1 MIRFFFNKLETFHD
15 MKLLLYDQ
23 HIFIFVFSALIES
36 PTHCFFRQHLHR
48 GKQLLCWEFRFWQV
62 RTGIALIP
70 GLLTDEISV
79 PALVSELYSLL
90 TLLLKTSYSSIFT
103 QDFKSALGTTFESF
117 NLLFHDPW
125 EFQKEN
131 SIFQNNRELDLLDE
145 SLCVF
150 VARMTH

>member
-1 MIRFFFNKLETFHD
+1 MIWSCYCMINTFLSLFSVLWL
-15 MKLLLYDQ
+15 KVL
-23 HIFIFVFSALIES
+23 HIVSLGG
-36 PTHCFFRQHLHR
+36 TCTG